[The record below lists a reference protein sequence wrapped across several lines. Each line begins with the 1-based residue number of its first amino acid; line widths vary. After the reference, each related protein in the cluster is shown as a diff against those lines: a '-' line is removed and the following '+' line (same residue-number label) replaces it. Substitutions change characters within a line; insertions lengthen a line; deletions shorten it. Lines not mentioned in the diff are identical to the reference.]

1 MDAER
6 GFVRPVLSGVRRP
19 AAPGAPAAV
28 GPHTDA
34 PRPDAPRPGT
44 RRPPAQ
50 LPRSRRPIA
59 EAPAPEPSSP
69 WILMYHS
76 VAVEDEDPYQL
87 TVSPE
92 RFAEQIAWLHRCG
105 RRGVSVRELMRAR
118 AAGRDDK
125 LVGLTFDDGYADF
138 GRYAVPIL
146 QAYGFTATA
155 YVVADLLGRA
165 NDWDTEGP
173 RKKLLT
179 VQEVTDLAAAGWEIG
194 SHGLGHRALSGL
206 PADVLADQTR
216 ESRRALEEMVG
227 GPVTGFCY
235 PYGAVDLAATH
246 AVRDAGYD
254 YACAI
259 AHSPLTGRY
268 ALPRCYVGDRDG
280 AWRLRAKRGRHRLRD
295 TVTELRRTRL
305 AARTRPERPERP
317 DQAERPVRADRTD
330 RADRPEPKV
339 RAAEGDQRPGNDPG
353 APVRRSGEPGGART
367 HLPPAGSADGAARG
381 SERPGGERA
390 GHGRAAR

>member
-6 GFVRPVLSGVRRP
+6 GSVRSVPSVVRRSAPP
-19 AAPGAPAAV
+19 AAAGRR
-28 GPHTDA
+28 TDA
-34 PRPDAPRPGT
+34 PRTDAPRAGI
-44 RRPPAQ
+44 RRTPAQ
-50 LPRSRRPIA
+50 LPRSRRPLP
-59 EAPAPEPSSP
+59 EEPPAGTTSP

-76 VAVEDEDPYQL
+76 VAVEKEDPYQL

-92 RFAEQIAWLHRCG
+92 RFAEQIAWLHRRG

-118 AAGRDDK
+118 AAGRADR

-138 GRYAVPIL
+138 ARHAVPIL

-173 RKKLLT
+173 RKTLLT

-194 SHGLGHRALSGL
+194 SHGLGHRALPGL
-206 PADVLADQTR
+206 PAEVLAAQTR
-216 ESRRALEEMVG
+216 ESRRVLEEVID

-259 AHSPLTGRY
+259 GHSVLTGRY
-268 ALPRCYVGDRDG
+268 ALPRCYVGDHDG

-295 TVTELRRTRL
+295 TVTELRRRRL
-305 AARTRPERPERP
+305 AAR
-317 DQAERPVRADRTD
+317 AGRT
-330 RADRPEPKV
+330 ARPEPKG
-339 RAAEGDQRPGNDPG
+339 R
-353 APVRRSGEPGGART
+353 
-367 HLPPAGSADGAARG
+367 ADGG
-381 SERPGGERA
+381 EGGGPERPGGERTSN
-390 GHGRAAR
+390 RRVR

>member
-1 MDAER
+1 MDIER
-6 GFVRPVLSGVRRP
+6 GSVRSVLSGVRRSGTP
-19 AAPGAPAAV
+19 TAAGPRTGVPRDGA
-28 GPHTDA
+28 
-34 PRPDAPRPGT
+34 
-44 RRPPAQ
+44 RRPEAL
-50 LPRSRRPIA
+50 LPRSRRPA
-59 EAPAPEPSSP
+59 AWAPAPQSTSP

-76 VAVEDEDPYQL
+76 VAVEEDDPYQL

-92 RFAEQIAWLHRCG
+92 RFAEQIAWLHRRG
-105 RRGVSVRELMRAR
+105 QRGVSVRELMRAR
-118 AAGRDDK
+118 AGGRADN

-138 GRYAVPIL
+138 GRFAVPIL

-165 NDWDTEGP
+165 NDWDVKGP

-179 VQEVTDLAAAGWEIG
+179 VQEVTELAAAGWEIG
-194 SHGLGHRALSGL
+194 SHGLGHQALPGL
-206 PADVLADQTR
+206 PAEVLATQTR
-216 ESRRALEEMVG
+216 ESRRALEEVVG

-235 PYGAVDLAATH
+235 PYGAVDLPATL

-295 TVTELRRTRL
+295 TVTELRRSRL
-305 AARTRPERPERP
+305 AARPGRRRRAVEGDERQGSTGTRAGGG
-317 DQAERPVRADRTD
+317 AER
-330 RADRPEPKV
+330 
-339 RAAEGDQRPGNDPG
+339 
-353 APVRRSGEPGGART
+353 S
-367 HLPPAGSADGAARG
+367 
-381 SERPGGERA
+381 GGERA
-390 GHGRAAR
+390 TRRGAGR

>member
-1 MDAER
+1 MDVER
-6 GFVRPVLSGVRRP
+6 GSVRSALSGVLRTAVPRTVGAFADAPRTGARRPQAQLPGSRRP
-19 AAPGAPAAV
+19 AHQA
-28 GPHTDA
+28 
-34 PRPDAPRPGT
+34 
-44 RRPPAQ
+44 
-50 LPRSRRPIA
+50 I
-59 EAPAPEPSSP
+59 APETSSP

-76 VAVEDEDPYQL
+76 VAVEKEDPYQL

-92 RFAEQIAWLHRCG
+92 RFAEQIAWLHRRG

-118 AAGRDDK
+118 AAGQADN

-138 GRYAVPIL
+138 ARHAVPIL

-165 NDWDTEGP
+165 NDWDVKGP
-173 RKKLLT
+173 RKTLLT
-179 VQEVTDLAAAGWEIG
+179 VQEVTELAAAGWEIG
-194 SHGLGHRALSGL
+194 SHGLGHQSLPGLSPEAL
-206 PADVLADQTR
+206 AVQTR
-216 ESRRALEEMVG
+216 ESRRALEEVVG

-235 PYGAVDLAATH
+235 PYGAVDLAATL

-295 TVTELRRTRL
+295 TVTELRRGRL
-305 AARTRPERPERP
+305 AARLDRGARPDPAARPGRPER
-317 DQAERPVRADRTD
+317 A
-330 RADRPEPKV
+330 
-339 RAAEGDQRPGNDPG
+339 
-353 APVRRSGEPGGART
+353 
-367 HLPPAGSADGAARG
+367 
-381 SERPGGERA
+381 GGERA
-390 GHGRAAR
+390 GGSTTGTANSGAGGAR

>member
-1 MDAER
+1 MDVER
-6 GFVRPVLSGVRRP
+6 GSVRSALSGVRR
-19 AAPGAPAAV
+19 AAV
-28 GPHTDA
+28 PTAGGPRAEA
-34 PRPDAPRPGT
+34 PRTGV
-44 RRPPAQ
+44 RRPQVQ
-50 LPRSRRPIA
+50 LPGSRRPA
-59 EAPAPEPSSP
+59 VAPPGPQGSSP

-76 VAVEDEDPYQL
+76 VAVEEEDPYQL

-92 RFAEQIAWLHRCG
+92 RFAEQIAWLHRRG

-118 AAGRDDK
+118 AAGQDDR

-138 GRYAVPIL
+138 ARYAVPIL

-165 NDWDTEGP
+165 NDWDVEGP

-179 VQEVTDLAAAGWEIG
+179 VQEVTELASAGWEIG
-194 SHGLGHRALSGL
+194 SHGLGHQSLPGL
-206 PADVLADQTR
+206 PAAALATQTR
-216 ESRRALEEMVG
+216 ESRRALEEVVG

-235 PYGAVDLAATH
+235 PYGAVDLPAAQ

-280 AWRLRAKRGRHRLRD
+280 AWRLRAKRGRHRFRD
-295 TVTELRRTRL
+295 TVTELRRSR
-305 AARTRPERPERP
+305 
-317 DQAERPVRADRTD
+317 
-330 RADRPEPKV
+330 
-339 RAAEGDQRPGNDPG
+339 G
-353 APVRRSGEPGGART
+353 A
-367 HLPPAGSADGAARG
+367 
-381 SERPGGERA
+381 
-390 GHGRAAR
+390 GR

>member
-1 MDAER
+1 MEAER
-6 GFVRPVLSGVRRP
+6 GSVRSVPSGTLRP
-19 AAPGAPAAV
+19 AAPAAGARRTDLPRTDLPRSGVHRPPA
-28 GPHTDA
+28 
-34 PRPDAPRPGT
+34 RLPGS
-44 RRPPAQ
+44 RRPP
-50 LPRSRRPIA
+50 P
-59 EAPAPEPSSP
+59 EAPVLGDTSP

-76 VAVEDEDPYQL
+76 VAVEKEDPYQL

-92 RFAEQIAWLHRCG
+92 RFAEQIAWLHRRG

-118 AAGRDDK
+118 AAGRADR

-138 GRYAVPIL
+138 ARHAVPIL

-165 NDWDTEGP
+165 NDWDAEGP
-173 RKKLLT
+173 RKTLLT

-194 SHGLGHRALSGL
+194 SHGLGHRALPGL
-206 PADVLADQTR
+206 PADVLAAQTR
-216 ESRRALEEMVG
+216 ESRRVLEEVVG

-235 PYGAVDLAATH
+235 PYGAVDLAATQ

-295 TVTELRRTRL
+295 WASKGR
-305 AARTRPERPERP
+305 ARSEHP
-317 DQAERPVRADRTD
+317 D
-330 RADRPEPKV
+330 
-339 RAAEGDQRPGNDPG
+339 
-353 APVRRSGEPGGART
+353 
-367 HLPPAGSADGAARG
+367 
-381 SERPGGERA
+381 GERA
-390 GHGRAAR
+390 STP

>member
-1 MDAER
+1 MDER
-6 GFVRPVLSGVRRP
+6 GPVRSVLAGVRRSAV
-19 AAPGAPAAV
+19 AAAAGV
-28 GPHTDA
+28 HADA
-34 PRPDAPRPGT
+34 PRAGVGRPQA
-44 RRPPAQ
+44 R
-50 LPRSRRPIA
+50 LPRSRRPTA
-59 EAPAPEPSSP
+59 GLPGPETTSP

-76 VAVEDEDPYQL
+76 VAVEEHDPYQL

-92 RFAEQIAWLHRCG
+92 RFAEQIAWLHRRG

-118 AAGRDDK
+118 AAGKDDR

-138 GRYAVPIL
+138 ARYAVPIL

-155 YVVADLLGRA
+155 YVVADLLGRD
-165 NDWDTEGP
+165 NDWDAEGP

-179 VQEVTDLAAAGWEIG
+179 VQEVTELAAAGWEIG
-194 SHGLGHRALSGL
+194 SHGLGHRSLPGL
-206 PADVLADQTR
+206 PADVLATQTR
-216 ESRRALEEMVG
+216 ESRRALEEVAG

-235 PYGAVDLAATH
+235 PYGAVDLPATL

-295 TVTELRRTRL
+295 TVTELRRHRL
-305 AARTRPERPERP
+305 AA
-317 DQAERPVRADRTD
+317 QH
-330 RADRPEPKV
+330 
-339 RAAEGDQRPGNDPG
+339 
-353 APVRRSGEPGGART
+353 RRSAR
-367 HLPPAGSADGAARG
+367 
-381 SERPGGERA
+381 
-390 GHGRAAR
+390 